1 MIPAAFAPLG
11 LLLAAAMSVT
21 NVMTDVWRKRALE
34 KRELF
39 PVTFWTRIAVTVV
52 FGLVL
57 LVQILRGVPVA
68 VRDGGRLFGLVQL
81 DPLPTFFI
89 YLVLDVGLI
98 TIVMWLYFRAL
109 QISPLS
115 MCIPFLAF
123 TPVFLIP
130 STYLILGQ
138 KPQPTK
144 LLGVVLIVVG

>member
-1 MIPAAFAPLG
+1 
-11 LLLAAAMSVT
+11 MSVT
-21 NVMTDVWRKRALE
+21 YAMADVWRKRALD

-68 VRDGGRLFGLVQL
+68 VRDGGLLFGMLRL
-81 DPLPTFFI
+81 DPIPTFLI
-89 YLVLDVGLI
+89 YLLLDVGLI

-115 MCIPFLAF
+115 MCIPF
-123 TPVFLIP
+123 
-130 STYLILGQ
+130 
-138 KPQPTK
+138 
-144 LLGVVLIVVG
+144 